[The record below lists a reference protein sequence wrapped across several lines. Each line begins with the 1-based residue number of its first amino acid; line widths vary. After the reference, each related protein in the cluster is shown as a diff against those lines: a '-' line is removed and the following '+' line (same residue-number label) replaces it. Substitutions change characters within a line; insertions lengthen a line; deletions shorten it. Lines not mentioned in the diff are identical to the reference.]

1 MSIEEEN
8 KEAIYRL
15 NEAVNKGDF
24 SFFPDLF
31 AQNSIY
37 HVNPEVIGFEGVQA
51 LHTMMRVAFPDYHE
65 KIEYMFAEGDM
76 VAQFYLLTGT
86 FKGELTGLAPSVIAP
101 TGKQLSWPVV
111 VLSRFEN
118 GKQVEA
124 WNYSDSL
131 TMAQQLGIRPPF

>member
-1 MSIEEEN
+1 MSIEEKN
-8 KEAIYRL
+8 KKAVYRL

-24 SFFPDLF
+24 SIFPDLF
-31 AQNSIY
+31 APNYVY
-37 HVNPEVIGFEGVQA
+37 HTYPEIKGVKGFQS
-51 LHTMMRVAFPDYHE
+51 LQTMMRNAFPDYHE
-65 KIEYMFAEGDM
+65 KIEYIFAEGDM

-86 FKGELTGLAPSVIAP
+86 FKGALAGTNP
-101 TGKQLSWPVV
+101 TGKHLSFPVV

-131 TMAQQLGIRPPF
+131 TMTQQLGIGPQG

>member
-1 MSIEEEN
+1 MSSEETN
-8 KEAIYRL
+8 KKAVYQL

-24 SFFPDLF
+24 SIFPELF
-31 AQNSIY
+31 APEYVY
-37 HVNPEVIGFEGVQA
+37 HTNPEIKGVEGFQS
-51 LHTMMRVAFPDYHE
+51 LQTMMRNAFPDYHE
-65 KIEYMFAEGDM
+65 KIEYIFAEGDM

-86 FKGELTGLAPSVIAP
+86 FKGALAGTNP
-101 TGKQLSWPVV
+101 TGKHLSFPVV

-131 TMAQQLGIRPPF
+131 TMTQQLGIGPQG